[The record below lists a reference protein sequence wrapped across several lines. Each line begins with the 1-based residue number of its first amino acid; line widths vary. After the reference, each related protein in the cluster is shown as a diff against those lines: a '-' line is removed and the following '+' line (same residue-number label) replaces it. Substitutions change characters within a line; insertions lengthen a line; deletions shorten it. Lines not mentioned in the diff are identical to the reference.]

1 MVSPGQLVGPYKLQG
16 QLGAGGMGVVWV
28 AEDTRLG
35 RQVALKFLPV
45 SSLGSDSALERFRLE
60 ARAASALS
68 HPGICA
74 IHDIGVHEGA
84 PYLVMELLKGE
95 TLRERIARGPMRI
108 ADVLDVGIQL
118 ADALAA
124 AHAQGIVHRDIKP
137 ANIVVDDKQRPKLL
151 DFGLA
156 KLATGRHLTSTPD
169 DVTLAGVPAGTGGVP
184 SPLTVAGTALGT
196 VAYMSPE
203 QARGEEVDARTDIF
217 SLGLVLYEMVTG
229 QQAFTG
235 ATTAVVFDAI
245 LNRAPVS
252 PAVLK
257 PDTPPRLVDA
267 IHTALE
273 KDRALRYQHAEDLEA
288 ELKRIRRDLQSGAT
302 GVTTR
307 ATTAA
312 TAATVAVPPIPGAPA
327 AVTPPIPIPAAAF
340 PPMAPPSSG
349 AAASPVTFPAE
360 PAPAK
365 RRSGRG
371 WIVFGLVMAALSYWN
386 SPARR
391 LTSSG
396 DGPAVDVSRAE
407 QRLAAKDYRAAL
419 VEAEAVLKEDDEDD
433 DARRVKRRAE
443 EQLAALDAL
452 ADRIRT
458 AARAGDVT
466 EAARLLAEAQDL
478 APGDALLTEL
488 SVVVRSATDAPP
500 ARATRPAAAP
510 ARPPAAPVAPAVD
523 APRPPPPG
531 GPPAPRG
538 DEVEVR
544 RVLDVYRR
552 AVAARDFELFRT
564 IFPSLTAD
572 DEQRLRG
579 SLGPGGPQPLMMR
592 VEQLTIDGATAEARL
607 AFIDPAPTRP
617 RLNQVLGLA
626 KQDNAWVIV
635 RLGPPRRRPRA
646 GE

>member
-1 MVSPGQLVGPYKLQG
+1 MVTPGQLVGPYKLQG

-74 IHDIGVHEGA
+74 IHDIGVHDGA
-84 PYLVMELLKGE
+84 PYIVMELLKGE
-95 TLRERIARGPMRI
+95 TLRDRIARGPLRI

-137 ANIVVDDKQRPKLL
+137 ANVVVDDRQRPKLL

-169 DVTLAGVPAGTGGVP
+169 DVTLAGVAAGANGTP

-302 GVTTR
+302 S
-307 ATTAA
+307 A
-312 TAATVAVPPIPGAPA
+312 TARAASTVVVPPIPATPA
-327 AVTPPIPIPAAAF
+327 AVTPPIPIPAAAV

-349 AAASPVTFPAE
+349 AGTAPVAFPVE
-360 PAPAK
+360 PATAK

-391 LTSSG
+391 QASS
-396 DGPAVDVSRAE
+396 DDPVVDVSRAE

-433 DARRVKRRAE
+433 DARRVKRQAE

-452 ADRIRT
+452 ADRIRA
-458 AARAGDVT
+458 AARVGDVT

-488 SVVVRSATDAPP
+488 SVIVRSATDAPP
-500 ARATRPAAAP
+500 ARATRPAATP
-510 ARPPAAPVAPAVD
+510 ARPPAAPAAPAVD
-523 APRPPPPG
+523 PPRPPPPG

-552 AVAARDFELFRT
+552 AVAARDFELFRS
-564 IFPSLTAD
+564 IFPALTAD
-572 DEQRLRG
+572 DEQRLRA

-592 VEQLTIDGATAEARL
+592 VEQLTIDGPTAEARL
-607 AFIDPAPTRP
+607 AFIDPAPARP

-626 KQDNAWVIV
+626 RQDNAWVIV
-635 RLGPPRRRPRA
+635 RLGPPRRRPVRP
-646 GE
+646 GQ

>member
-1 MVSPGQLVGPYKLQG
+1 MVTPGQLVGPYKLQG

-74 IHDIGVHEGA
+74 IHDIGVHDGA
-84 PYLVMELLKGE
+84 PYIVMELLKGE
-95 TLRERIARGPMRI
+95 TLRDRIARGPLRI

-137 ANIVVDDKQRPKLL
+137 ANVVADDRQRPKLL

-169 DVTLAGVPAGTGGVP
+169 DVTLAGVAAGANGTP

-302 GVTTR
+302 S
-307 ATTAA
+307 A
-312 TAATVAVPPIPGAPA
+312 TARAASTVVVPPIPATPA
-327 AVTPPIPIPAAAF
+327 AVTPPIPIPAAAV

-349 AAASPVTFPAE
+349 AGTAPVAFPVE
-360 PAPAK
+360 PATAK

-391 LTSSG
+391 QASS
-396 DGPAVDVSRAE
+396 DDPVVDVSRAE

-433 DARRVKRRAE
+433 DARRVKRQAE

-452 ADRIRT
+452 ADRIRA
-458 AARAGDVT
+458 AARVGDVT

-488 SVVVRSATDAPP
+488 SVIVRSATDAPP
-500 ARATRPAAAP
+500 ARATRPAATP
-510 ARPPAAPVAPAVD
+510 ARPTAAPAAPAIDP
-523 APRPPPPG
+523 PRPPPPG

-552 AVAARDFELFRT
+552 AVAARDFELFRS
-564 IFPSLTAD
+564 IFPALTAD
-572 DEQRLRG
+572 DEQRLRA

-592 VEQLTIDGATAEARL
+592 VEQLTIDGPTAEARL
-607 AFIDPAPTRP
+607 AFIDPAPARP

-626 KQDNAWVIV
+626 RQDNAWVIV
-635 RLGPPRRRPRA
+635 RLGPPRRRPVRP
-646 GE
+646 GQ

>member
-1 MVSPGQLVGPYKLQG
+1 MVTPGQLVGPYKLQG

-74 IHDIGVHEGA
+74 IHDIGVHDGA
-84 PYLVMELLKGE
+84 PYIVMELLKGE
-95 TLRERIARGPMRI
+95 TLRDRIARGPLRI

-137 ANIVVDDKQRPKLL
+137 ANVVVDDRQRPKLL

-169 DVTLAGVPAGTGGVP
+169 DVTLAGVAAGANGTP

-302 GVTTR
+302 S
-307 ATTAA
+307 A
-312 TAATVAVPPIPGAPA
+312 TARAASTVVVPPIPATPA
-327 AVTPPIPIPAAAF
+327 AVTPPIPIPAAAV

-349 AAASPVTFPAE
+349 AGTAPVAFPVE
-360 PAPAK
+360 PATAK

-391 LTSSG
+391 QASS
-396 DGPAVDVSRAE
+396 DDPVVDVSRAE

-433 DARRVKRRAE
+433 DARRVKRQAE

-458 AARAGDVT
+458 AARVGDVT

-488 SVVVRSATDAPP
+488 SVIVRSATDAPP
-500 ARATRPAAAP
+500 ARATRPAATP
-510 ARPPAAPVAPAVD
+510 ARPTAAPAAPAIDP
-523 APRPPPPG
+523 PRPPPPG

-552 AVAARDFELFRT
+552 AVAARDFELFRS
-564 IFPSLTAD
+564 IFPALTAD
-572 DEQRLRG
+572 DEQRLRA

-592 VEQLTIDGATAEARL
+592 VEQLTIDGPTAEARL
-607 AFIDPAPTRP
+607 AFIDPAPARP

-626 KQDNAWVIV
+626 RQDNAWVIV
-635 RLGPPRRRPRA
+635 RLGPPRRRPVRP
-646 GE
+646 GQ

>member
-1 MVSPGQLVGPYKLQG
+1 MVTPGQLVGPYKLQG

-74 IHDIGVHEGA
+74 IHDIGVHDGA
-84 PYLVMELLKGE
+84 PYIVMELLKGE
-95 TLRERIARGPMRI
+95 TLRDRIARGPLRI

-137 ANIVVDDKQRPKLL
+137 ANVVVDDRQRPKLL

-169 DVTLAGVPAGTGGVP
+169 DVTLAGVAAGANGTP

-302 GVTTR
+302 S
-307 ATTAA
+307 A
-312 TAATVAVPPIPGAPA
+312 TARAASTVVVPPIPAAPT
-327 AVTPPIPIPAAAF
+327 AVTPPIPIPAAAV

-349 AAASPVTFPAE
+349 AATAPVAFPVE
-360 PAPAK
+360 PATAK

-396 DGPAVDVSRAE
+396 DGPGVDVSRAE

-433 DARRVKRRAE
+433 DARRVKRQAE

-488 SVVVRSATDAPP
+488 SVIVRSATDAPP
-500 ARATRPAAAP
+500 ARATRPAATP
-510 ARPPAAPVAPAVD
+510 ARPPAAPAAPAFD

-552 AVAARDFELFRT
+552 AVAARDFELFRS
-564 IFPSLTAD
+564 IFPALTAD
-572 DEQRLRG
+572 DEQRLRA

-592 VEQLTIDGATAEARL
+592 VEQLTIDGPTAEARL
-607 AFIDPAPTRP
+607 AFIDPAPARP

-626 KQDNAWVIV
+626 RQDNAWVIV
-635 RLGPPRRRPRA
+635 RLGPPRRRPVRP
-646 GE
+646 GQ

>member
-1 MVSPGQLVGPYKLQG
+1 MVTPGQLVGPYKLQG

-74 IHDIGVHEGA
+74 IHDIGVHDGA
-84 PYLVMELLKGE
+84 PYIVMELLKGE
-95 TLRERIARGPMRI
+95 TLRDRIARGPLRI

-137 ANIVVDDKQRPKLL
+137 ANVVVDDRQRPKLL

-169 DVTLAGVPAGTGGVP
+169 DVTLAGVAAGANGTP

-302 GVTTR
+302 S
-307 ATTAA
+307 A
-312 TAATVAVPPIPGAPA
+312 TARAASTVVVPPIPATPA
-327 AVTPPIPIPAAAF
+327 AVTPPIPIPAAAV

-349 AAASPVTFPAE
+349 AGTAPVAFPVE
-360 PAPAK
+360 PATAK

-391 LTSSG
+391 QASS
-396 DGPAVDVSRAE
+396 DDPVVDVSRAE

-433 DARRVKRRAE
+433 DARRVKRQAE

-458 AARAGDVT
+458 AARVGDVT

-488 SVVVRSATDAPP
+488 SVIVRSATDAPP
-500 ARATRPAAAP
+500 ARATRPAATP
-510 ARPPAAPVAPAVD
+510 ARPTAAPAAPAIDP
-523 APRPPPPG
+523 PRPPPPG
-531 GPPAPRG
+531 DPPAPRG

-552 AVAARDFELFRT
+552 AVAARDFELFRS
-564 IFPSLTAD
+564 IFPALTAD
-572 DEQRLRG
+572 DEQRLRA

-592 VEQLTIDGATAEARL
+592 VEQLTIDGPTAEARL
-607 AFIDPAPTRP
+607 AFIDPAPARP

-626 KQDNAWVIV
+626 RQDNAWVIV
-635 RLGPPRRRPRA
+635 RLGPPRRRPVRP
-646 GE
+646 GQ

>member
-1 MVSPGQLVGPYKLQG
+1 MVTPGQLVGPYKLQG

-74 IHDIGVHEGA
+74 IHDIGVHDGA
-84 PYLVMELLKGE
+84 PYIVMELLKGE
-95 TLRERIARGPMRI
+95 TLRDRIARGPLRI

-137 ANIVVDDKQRPKLL
+137 ANVVVDDRQRPKLL

-169 DVTLAGVPAGTGGVP
+169 DVTLAGVAAGANGTP

-302 GVTTR
+302 S
-307 ATTAA
+307 A
-312 TAATVAVPPIPGAPA
+312 TARAASTVVVPPIPATPA
-327 AVTPPIPIPAAAF
+327 AVTPPIPIPAAAV

-349 AAASPVTFPAE
+349 AGTAPVAFPVE
-360 PAPAK
+360 PATAK

-391 LTSSG
+391 QASS
-396 DGPAVDVSRAE
+396 DDPVVDVSRAE

-433 DARRVKRRAE
+433 DARRVKRQAE

-452 ADRIRT
+452 ADRIRA
-458 AARAGDVT
+458 AARVGDVT

-488 SVVVRSATDAPP
+488 SVIVRSATDAPP
-500 ARATRPAAAP
+500 ARATRPAATP
-510 ARPPAAPVAPAVD
+510 ARPPAAPAAPAID
-523 APRPPPPG
+523 PPRPPPPG

-552 AVAARDFELFRT
+552 AVAARDFELFRS
-564 IFPSLTAD
+564 IFPALTAD
-572 DEQRLRG
+572 DEQRLRA

-592 VEQLTIDGATAEARL
+592 VEQLTIDGPTAEARL
-607 AFIDPAPTRP
+607 AFIDPAPARP

-626 KQDNAWVIV
+626 RQDNAWVIV
-635 RLGPPRRRPRA
+635 RLGPPRRRPVRP
-646 GE
+646 GQ

>member
-1 MVSPGQLVGPYKLQG
+1 MVTPGQLVGPYKLQG

-74 IHDIGVHEGA
+74 IHDIGVHDGA
-84 PYLVMELLKGE
+84 PYIVMELLKGE
-95 TLRERIARGPMRI
+95 TLRDRIARGPLRI

-137 ANIVVDDKQRPKLL
+137 ANVVVDDRQRPKLL

-169 DVTLAGVPAGTGGVP
+169 DVTLAGVAAGANGTP

-302 GVTTR
+302 S
-307 ATTAA
+307 A
-312 TAATVAVPPIPGAPA
+312 TARAASTVVVPPIPATPA
-327 AVTPPIPIPAAAF
+327 AVTPPIPIPAAAV

-349 AAASPVTFPAE
+349 AGTAPVAFPVE
-360 PAPAK
+360 PATAK

-391 LTSSG
+391 QASS
-396 DGPAVDVSRAE
+396 DDPVVDVSRAE

-433 DARRVKRRAE
+433 DARRVKRQAE

-458 AARAGDVT
+458 AARVGDVT

-478 APGDALLTEL
+478 APGYALLTDL
-488 SVVVRSATDAPP
+488 SVIVRSATAAPP
-500 ARATRPAAAP
+500 ARATRPAATP
-510 ARPPAAPVAPAVD
+510 ARPTAAPAAPAIDP
-523 APRPPPPG
+523 PRPPPPG
-531 GPPAPRG
+531 GLPAPRG

-552 AVAARDFELFRT
+552 AVAARDFELFRS
-564 IFPSLTAD
+564 IFPALTAD
-572 DEQRLRG
+572 DEQRLRA

-592 VEQLTIDGATAEARL
+592 VEQLTIDGPIAEARL
-607 AFIDPAPTRP
+607 AFIDPAPARP

-626 KQDNAWVIV
+626 RQDNAWVIV
-635 RLGPPRRRPRA
+635 RLGPPRRRPVRP
-646 GE
+646 GQ

>member
-1 MVSPGQLVGPYKLQG
+1 MVTPGQLVGPYKLQG

-74 IHDIGVHEGA
+74 IHDIGVHDGA
-84 PYLVMELLKGE
+84 PYIVMELLKGE
-95 TLRERIARGPMRI
+95 TLRDRIARGPLRI

-137 ANIVVDDKQRPKLL
+137 ANVVVDDRQRPKLL

-169 DVTLAGVPAGTGGVP
+169 DVTLAGVAAGANGTP

-302 GVTTR
+302 S
-307 ATTAA
+307 A
-312 TAATVAVPPIPGAPA
+312 TARAASTVVVPPIPATPA
-327 AVTPPIPIPAAAF
+327 AVTPPIPIPAAAV

-349 AAASPVTFPAE
+349 AGTAPVAFPVE
-360 PAPAK
+360 PATAK

-391 LTSSG
+391 QASS
-396 DGPAVDVSRAE
+396 DDPVVDVSRAE

-433 DARRVKRRAE
+433 DARRVKRQAE

-452 ADRIRT
+452 ADRIRA
-458 AARAGDVT
+458 AARVGDVT

-488 SVVVRSATDAPP
+488 SVIVRSATDAPP
-500 ARATRPAAAP
+500 ARATRPAATP
-510 ARPPAAPVAPAVD
+510 ARPTAAPAAPAIDP
-523 APRPPPPG
+523 PRPPPPG

-552 AVAARDFELFRT
+552 AVAARDFELFRS
-564 IFPSLTAD
+564 IFPALTAD
-572 DEQRLRG
+572 DEQRLRA

-592 VEQLTIDGATAEARL
+592 VEQLTIDGPTAEARL
-607 AFIDPAPTRP
+607 AFIDPAPARP

-626 KQDNAWVIV
+626 RQDNAWVIV
-635 RLGPPRRRPRA
+635 RLGPPRRRPVRP
-646 GE
+646 GQ

>member
-1 MVSPGQLVGPYKLQG
+1 MVTPGQLVGPYKLQG

-74 IHDIGVHEGA
+74 IHDIGVHDGA
-84 PYLVMELLKGE
+84 PYIVMELLKGE
-95 TLRERIARGPMRI
+95 TLRDRIARGPLRI

-137 ANIVVDDKQRPKLL
+137 ANVVVDDRQRPKLL

-169 DVTLAGVPAGTGGVP
+169 DVTLAGVAAGANGTP

-302 GVTTR
+302 S
-307 ATTAA
+307 A
-312 TAATVAVPPIPGAPA
+312 TARAASTVVVPPIPATPA
-327 AVTPPIPIPAAAF
+327 AVTPPIPIPAAAV

-349 AAASPVTFPAE
+349 AGTAPVAFPVE
-360 PAPAK
+360 PATAK

-391 LTSSG
+391 QASS
-396 DGPAVDVSRAE
+396 DDPVVDVSRAE

-433 DARRVKRRAE
+433 DARRVKRQAE

-458 AARAGDVT
+458 AARVGDVT

-488 SVVVRSATDAPP
+488 SVIVRSATDAPP
-500 ARATRPAAAP
+500 ARATRPAATP
-510 ARPPAAPVAPAVD
+510 ARPTAAPAAPAIDP
-523 APRPPPPG
+523 PRPPPPG

-538 DEVEVR
+538 DEVELR

-552 AVAARDFELFRT
+552 AVAARDFELFRS
-564 IFPSLTAD
+564 IFPALTAD
-572 DEQRLRG
+572 DEQRLRA

-592 VEQLTIDGATAEARL
+592 VEQLTIDGPTAEARL
-607 AFIDPAPTRP
+607 AFIDPAPARP

-626 KQDNAWVIV
+626 RQDNAWVIV
-635 RLGPPRRRPRA
+635 RLGPPRRRPVRP
-646 GE
+646 GQ